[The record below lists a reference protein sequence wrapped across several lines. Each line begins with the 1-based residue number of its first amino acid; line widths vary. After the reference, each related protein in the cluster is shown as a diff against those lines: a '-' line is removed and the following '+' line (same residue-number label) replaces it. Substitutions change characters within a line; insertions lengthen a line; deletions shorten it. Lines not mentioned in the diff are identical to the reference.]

1 MSEPMSA
8 LPDLRT
14 VSIVHDADTDR
25 MSIIHDDDLD
35 PHHALGL
42 LVAVARRLARQSG
55 VGAARASWRDRGSR
69 RE

>member
-1 MSEPMSA
+1 MNEPMSS

-42 LVAVARRLARQSG
+42 LVAGLWRLLTDLELG
-55 VGAARASWRDRGSR
+55 DFDDDDD
-69 RE
+69 EE